1 MWVAFAVQKILTFFF
16 SAKNINV
23 FAIFQDKNFNTM
35 LANNFV
41 KFEQLNQGSVNY
53 QQFDGGGSG
62 MLFGLCVVLCL
73 LVVVVSSDFPI
84 R

>member
-1 MWVAFAVQKILTFFF
+1 
-16 SAKNINV
+16 
-23 FAIFQDKNFNTM
+23 M

-73 LVVVVSSDFPI
+73 LAVVVSSDFPI